1 MTATIKLL
9 LVLAVITLLFFTFK
23 TKKDKLAVG
32 DKMPSFKLQ
41 NQNGKWIYS
50 NSFNGKSLVVYFY
63 PKDDT
68 PGCTKEACSFR
79 DNYERFTANN
89 VAVVGISADDIA
101 SHKAFVAKYN
111 LPFTLLADTDRKAH
125 KTFGVGK
132 ALGMFTS
139 RITFIINDKGIVL
152 RIFKDNINA
161 EKHIEEALKIL
172 KIK

>member
-9 LVLAVITLLFFTFK
+9 LVLAVIALLFLAFK
-23 TKKDKLAVG
+23 PKRDKLAVG

-41 NQNGKWIYS
+41 NQEGKWVNS

-79 DNYERFTANN
+79 DNYERFNDNN
-89 VAVVGISADDIA
+89 VTVIGISADNIE
-101 SHKAFVAKYN
+101 SHKAFVSKYN
-111 LPFTLLADTDRKAH
+111 LPFTLLADTDRKVH

-139 RITFIINDKGIVL
+139 RITFIVDDKGIVL

-161 EKHIEEALKIL
+161 EKHITEALKAL